1 MPPAVTYQSC
11 LSETVLVEVRH
22 ASSQCRQNRPARG
35 HRIGPPSL
43 NNLPNFGNLSRV
55 SLINQ
60 SARSGIKT
68 STPKTTLNGSGK
80 TISMTVTEVMIGSK
94 KKKKFLLP
102 DMLRCSKRNL
112 KIRLTLL
119 RNAISQSS
127 QVNSFWLQIPCA
139 R

>member
-11 LSETVLVEVRH
+11 LSETVPVEVRH
-22 ASSQCRQNRPARG
+22 ASSQCRQNRPVRG

-43 NNLPNFGNLSRV
+43 NNLPKFGNLSRV

-68 STPKTTLNGSGK
+68 STPKTTLNGPGN
-80 TISMTVTEVMIGSK
+80 TMNMTVTEVMIGSK

-102 DMLRCSKRNL
+102 DMLRCSKGNL
-112 KIRLTLL
+112 KIRLMLL
-119 RNAISQSS
+119 RNTTIQSS
-127 QVNSFWLQIPCA
+127 LVSSSWLQIPCA